1 MALVEV
7 RSVISGS
14 VWKIETRAGQKV
26 AEDTPIMILESMKM
40 EIPLMAPED
49 GTIREIHVGEGQ
61 TISEGELV
69 ATLET

>member
-7 RSVISGS
+7 LSVISGS
-14 VWKIETRAGQKV
+14 VWKIEARVGQKV